1 VSPLASALT
10 GILGER
16 IALADVSVSAT
27 LRDLLGEVTVCQTYR
42 NDEDLNIEA
51 VYTFPLPLDA
61 VLLDLRVQIGGRTLN
76 GVVVEKRAAEEKYED
91 AVAAGD
97 AAVMLEAI
105 EPGLYTMNVGNLLP
119 KETAIITFVYA
130 IVYRWVGDTLRVS
143 LPTTIAPRYGTSPHA
158 PHQAPESSLAVENHF
173 SLQVEVFGSL
183 RQAQFVCPSHAVTLA
198 SSSDETVITLTE
210 AKAVMDRDFILTVK
224 APQATHSFAICGADG
239 DGAAAIASFK
249 PLFPGLRQPGAL
261 ELAIVVDCSGSMQG
275 DSIAQARQALAGILH
290 ALQPR
295 DHVTVVAFGSTTK
308 RLSDRLLPCTPANL
322 GKARQFTAELKADM
336 GGTEI
341 GPALQ
346 AAYAASGS
354 ASGDVFVVTDGEVSS
369 WEAVVAEAKRSG
381 RRVFTVGVGSA
392 VSEAFVRGLAAAT
405 GGGCELVSPRE
416 GIADR
421 VIRHFERMRA
431 PRAKRVAIHWPAGA
445 RDLAPATFG
454 AVFEGDTV
462 IASAQFDR
470 PLITD
475 NVTLEIE
482 TDGGDVFRQQLAMT
496 PPRESADRM
505 STVARLA
512 ASARLKEMDRAA
524 GLEQAL
530 RYRLVSPWTNWL
542 VVAARPDGEKTL
554 DIPALRKVPQ
564 TLAAGWSGVGALASR
579 LSADLMPALRVM
591 ESRRYASALE
601 GADLERDSRESL
613 SEIMSELS
621 RLLLQADDLN
631 RGVET
636 LAKEAQRTVESL
648 QERAQQAEREL
659 RAMENQ
665 VGDLLSEIETIRN
678 RADGLRRKIGE
689 VEGRANHKREATTE
703 AAETWG
709 LESQEQEAL
718 HQQLLKR
725 LAECQK
731 LLVQLEELLAHLQ
744 ERRML
749 LGHLQEIAREW
760 TEVTMR
766 YRQLAKSV
774 GRNWR

>member
-1 VSPLASALT
+1 MSPLASALT
-10 GILGER
+10 GVRGER
-16 IALADVSVSAT
+16 IALSDVSVSAT

-42 NDEDLNIEA
+42 NDEDVNIEA

-61 VLLDLRVQIGGRTLN
+61 VLLDLRVEIGGRTLN
-76 GVVVEKRAAEEKYED
+76 GVVVEKKAAEEEYED

-119 KETAIITFVYA
+119 KETATITFVYA

-143 LPTTIAPRYGTSPHA
+143 LPTTIAPRYGASPHA
-158 PHQAPESSLAVENHF
+158 PHQTPESSLAVENQF

-183 RQAQFVCPSHAVTLA
+183 REAQFVCPSHADAVTLA
-198 SSSDETVITLTE
+198 SSPERAVITLTQ

-224 APQATHSFAICGADG
+224 APQATHSFAIYGADG
-239 DGAAAIASFK
+239 EGAAAIASFQ
-249 PLFPGLRQPGAL
+249 PLFPGLRQPRAL
-261 ELAIVVDCSGSMQG
+261 ELAIVIDCSGSMQG
-275 DSIAQARQALAGILH
+275 DSIAQARQALAGILD

-295 DHVTVVAFGSTTK
+295 DRVTVVAFGSTTK

-322 GKARQFTAELKADM
+322 GKARQFAAELEADM

-346 AAYAASGS
+346 AAYAAASGS
-354 ASGDVFVVTDGEVSS
+354 ESGDVFVVTDGEVSS

-416 GIADR
+416 GMADR

-431 PRAKRVAIHWPAGA
+431 PRAKRVAIHWPEGA

-462 IASAQFDR
+462 TASAQFDR
-470 PLITD
+470 PSITGH
-475 NVTLEIE
+475 VTLEIE

-496 PPRESADRM
+496 PPRESADRV

-542 VVAARPDGEKTL
+542 VVAARPDGEKAL

-564 TLAAGWSGVGALASR
+564 TLAAGWGGVGALASR
-579 LSADLMPALRVM
+579 MSADSMPALSA
-591 ESRRYASALE
+591 EYSRRDASAAEL
-601 GADLERDSRESL
+601 ADLERYSRERL
-613 SEIMSELS
+613 SEIMSDLS
-621 RLLLQADDLN
+621 RPASA
-631 RGVET
+631 G
-636 LAKEAQRTVESL
+636 
-648 QERAQQAEREL
+648 
-659 RAMENQ
+659 
-665 VGDLLSEIETIRN
+665 
-678 RADGLRRKIGE
+678 RR
-689 VEGRANHKREATTE
+689 
-703 AAETWG
+703 
-709 LESQEQEAL
+709 LES
-718 HQQLLKR
+718 
-725 LAECQK
+725 
-731 LLVQLEELLAHLQ
+731 
-744 ERRML
+744 
-749 LGHLQEIAREW
+749 W
-760 TEVTMR
+760 
-766 YRQLAKSV
+766 S
-774 GRNWR
+774 